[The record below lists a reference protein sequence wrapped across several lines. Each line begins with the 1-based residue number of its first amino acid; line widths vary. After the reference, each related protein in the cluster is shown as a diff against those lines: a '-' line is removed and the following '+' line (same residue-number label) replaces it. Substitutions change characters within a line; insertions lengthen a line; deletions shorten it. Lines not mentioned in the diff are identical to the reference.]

1 VDLQPDQDRPTRFRQ
16 RALVLAL
23 AASAGAH
30 AALVPTHS
38 AEKPLVGVLFAC
50 SALALAGCSVL
61 VDRSERRG
69 VLVTAALLL
78 GALLALYAASRM
90 VVVWP
95 LPHVESLDAVGVITK
110 LLEAAGLMLALSLLR
125 APSGSEE
132 TLTAVREG
140 AGR

>member
-1 VDLQPDQDRPTRFRQ
+1 
-16 RALVLAL
+16 VLAL

-30 AALVPTHS
+30 AGLVPAHA
-38 AEKPLVGVLFAC
+38 AENPLIGVFFAC

-61 VDRSERRG
+61 ADRSECRG
-69 VLVTAALLL
+69 VLVTAGLLL

-95 LPHVESLDAVGVITK
+95 LAHVESIDALGVITK
-110 LLEAAGLMLALSLLR
+110 LFEAAGLMLALSLLQ
-125 APSGSEE
+125 APSGGGE
-132 TLTAVREG
+132 TLTAIREG